1 MKNKGKTVCSISI
14 LSLLIVCFF
23 TTSES
28 YSQNLHPLQNEI
40 NKALPDAIDLLIELG
55 QLRRAYVDLQS
66 NYILYQMDVEMIQSG
81 VNDVKRMKDNE
92 IRFWRGA
99 YEQENVWYKSV
110 WFGIAV
116 GAVVTGGAVILAGQL
131 K

>member
-28 YSQNLHPLQNEI
+28 YSQNLHPLQGEV

-66 NYILYQMDVEMIQSG
+66 NYLLYQMDVEMIKGASDDLM
-81 VNDVKRMKDNE
+81 NMKINE
-92 IRFWRGA
+92 IIFWKKA
-99 YEQENVWYKSV
+99 YYQENVWYKSV
-110 WFGIAV
+110 WFGIAI
-116 GAVVTGGAVILAGQL
+116 GVIGTAGSIYLAGQL
-131 K
+131 